1 MNIKYEFLTG
11 EVIEVEVADNIGEV
25 LIEIEKDD
33 YNSDRRETRRHNSI
47 EGKQEKKLQFQAAG
61 ADIVTIIEEKEVSDN
76 LHNAL
81 NKLLPQQ
88 KDLVQKVYF
97 EGMSIAEIALNE
109 GVGESAIRDR
119 FKRIYKKLKNILN

>member
-11 EVIEVEVADNIGEV
+11 EVIEVEVSDNIGEV

-47 EGKQEKKLQFQAAG
+47 EGKQEKGLQFKAAG
-61 ADIVTIIEEKEVSDN
+61 DDIVAIIEEKEVNDN

-81 NKLLPQQ
+81 NKLMPQQ
-88 KDLVQKVYF
+88 KDLIQKVYF

-119 FKRIYKKLKNILN
+119 FNRIYKKLKNILN